1 MRILYDHQI
10 FQEQDFGGVSRYF
23 TELYS
28 NRSAFDAEIAV
39 VRSDNR
45 HLFSLPEME
54 NRVRPYQGE
63 IDNCFWGLKFRGKR
77 RLYDAIMK
85 ITRRPTP
92 ASTNLQHSVDRIR
105 SSKYDLFHPTY
116 YDPYFLEALGNR
128 PFVLTVHDLNHEHF
142 PDDFPPEDSTA
153 LRKQLLCTRATR
165 IISVSKTTK
174 NDLVETLGI
183 DPEKID
189 VVYHASSIKPGSY
202 PESALA
208 ELPTRYIL
216 YTGSRDGYKNFF
228 FFVRAIADILHE
240 NRSLR
245 LVCTGPS
252 LKAEERSL
260 FDQLEIADR
269 LVHRTASDAEL
280 AALYARAEMFVF
292 PSLYEGFGMP
302 TLEAF
307 ACGCPVVLSDT
318 PAMREVAENAAIF
331 FPPARASQLKSAVR
345 RVLSDEALKTT
356 PVERAHQREAGCTWT
371 TAALETA
378 EVSRRALDR
387 AARNCQV

>member
-1 MRILYDHQI
+1 MRVLYDHQI

-28 NRSAFDAEIAV
+28 NCSAFDAEIAV

-45 HLFSLPEME
+45 HLFSLPEMK

-63 IDNCFWGLKFRGKR
+63 IDDCFWGLKFRGKR

-92 ASTNLQHSVDRIR
+92 VTTNLQHSVDRIR
-105 SSKYDLFHPTY
+105 SSQYDLFHPTY

-128 PFVLTVHDLNHEHF
+128 PFVITVPDLIHEHF
-142 PDDFPPEDSTA
+142 PEDFSPEDSTA
-153 LRKQLLCTRATR
+153 FRKQLLCKRATR
-165 IISVSKTTK
+165 IISISNTTK
-174 NDLVETLGI
+174 NDLVEFLGI
-183 DPEKID
+183 DPKKID
-189 VVYHASSIKPGSY
+189 VVYLASSIMPGSY
-202 PESALA
+202 PESALV

-216 YTGSRDGYKNFF
+216 FTGSRDGYKNFF

-252 LKAEERSL
+252 FKPEERSF
-260 FDQLEIADR
+260 FDQLAIADR
-269 LVHRTASDAEL
+269 IVHRTASDAEL
-280 AALYARAEMFVF
+280 AALYARAEMFVY

-318 PAMREVAENAAIF
+318 PAMREVAGNAAIF
-331 FPPARASQLKSAVR
+331 FHPRNAAELRSAVC
-345 RVLSDEALKTT
+345 RVLSDDALKKTL
-356 PVERAHQREAGCTWT
+356 VERGHQRQVLFSWKKT
-371 TAALETA
+371 ALETA
-378 EVSRRALDR
+378 EVYRRALDC
-387 AARNCQV
+387 AARN